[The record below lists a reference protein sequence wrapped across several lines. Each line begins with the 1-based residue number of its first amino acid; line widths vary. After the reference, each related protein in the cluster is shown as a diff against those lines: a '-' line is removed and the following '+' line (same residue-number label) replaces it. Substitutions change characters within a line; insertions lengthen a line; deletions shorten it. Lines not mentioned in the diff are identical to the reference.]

1 MKNWLCD
8 QLMHYICKWN
18 YETNKLTMYKA
29 TNIHPTYP
37 KYLWPPCVG
46 LGSASLALRKAW
58 LSAGTWPQSGTQKW
72 QCASIYTVYLSICLS
87 CPVLSCP
94 VLFCLSLSPSQQ
106 VPVVCTVSI
115 FTYPHTRTYYLTILL
130 SYYLTILLSIYLS
143 IYLYICRFTR
153 IHTRTYIYTGDF
165 NGHVCLKVIQLGAKR
180 PSAWLLASHRPST
193 WAKPMVM

>member
-8 QLMHYICKWN
+8 QPMHYICKWN
-18 YETNKLTMYKA
+18 YETDKLTMYKA

-37 KYLWPPCVG
+37 KYLWPPCVR

-115 FTYPHTRTYYLTILL
+115 FTYPHTHAHTILL
-130 SYYLTILLSIYLS
+130 SYYLS
-143 IYLYICRFTR
+143 IYLYVDLPAY
-153 IHTRTYIYTGDF
+153 IHV
-165 NGHVCLKVIQLGAKR
+165 HVCLKVIQLGAKR